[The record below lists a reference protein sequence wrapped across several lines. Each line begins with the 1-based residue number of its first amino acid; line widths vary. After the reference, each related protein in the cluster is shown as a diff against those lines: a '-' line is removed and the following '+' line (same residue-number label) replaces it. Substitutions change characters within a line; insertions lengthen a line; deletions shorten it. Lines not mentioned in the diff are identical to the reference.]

1 MHPSLNK
8 DYRYLLTQL
17 VPRHLLSSQRLA
29 GIEAALARGERLE
42 LVGEAYRAM
51 EELVAKDV
59 FRRDGLTR
67 TGDGRSLAYR
77 RTDYPATVT
86 LVMSEEEWEGVSRG
100 EEGREEI
107 LPSVL
112 AGIISSLALNDS
124 PKTFVGRIEEML
136 ALASH
141 VSSGAKAMLLFLNPA
156 FSIRESSH
164 EGISYLSLNDVMRRR
179 LYRSCLTSGMSHA
192 FIRLAGTEGAED
204 AFGIA
209 PGTRSIVLVPLAAR
223 DTKWAVLEIHLPTA
237 ASPDRTV
244 LSNFQIIGQGI
255 LRLLENNK
263 HLEKMVSVD
272 RLTQVYNRNH
282 YESQLPLEIERAN
295 RNKMSFAF
303 LIMDVDDFKKINDTY
318 GHDVGDRVLRVV
330 AQTTRRHLRKIDLL
344 FRYGGEEFIVLL
356 PGAKQDSAQRTAE
369 RIREV
374 ISKAEQVLHGGSR
387 VKVTVSI
394 GGCIYPDYAQNEEQL
409 FRMAD
414 RALYQAKE
422 GGKNRVQFCE
432 GGLM

>member
-1 MHPSLNK
+1 MHPSLNR
-8 DYRYLLTQL
+8 DYRYLLAQL
-17 VPRHLLSSQRLA
+17 IPRHLLSSQRLA
-29 GIEAALARGERLE
+29 GIAAALESGERIE
-42 LVGEAYRAM
+42 LVGEAYRAL

-59 FRRDGLTR
+59 FRRDGVTR
-67 TGDGRSLAYR
+67 TGDGRAVAYR
-77 RTDYPATVT
+77 RTDFPATIT
-86 LVMSEEEWEGVSRG
+86 LVMTEEEWEAMTRG
-100 EEGREEI
+100 EAGREEI

-124 PKTFVGRIEEML
+124 PKTFIGRIEEML
-136 ALASH
+136 TLAPR
-141 VSSGAKAMLLFLNPA
+141 VSPGARAMLLFLNPA
-156 FSIRESSH
+156 FAHRETLP
-164 EGISYLSLNDVMRRR
+164 EGIAYLSLSDAMRRP
-179 LYRSCLTSGMSHA
+179 LYRSSLASGMSHA
-192 FIRLAGTEGAED
+192 FIRLAGGEGAED

-209 PGTRSIVLVPLAAR
+209 PGTRSIVFIPLAAHEM
-223 DTKWAVLEIHLPTA
+223 KWAVLEIQLPTSA
-237 ASPDRTV
+237 PPDRNV

-263 HLEKMVSVD
+263 HLEKMVSID

-295 RNKMSFAF
+295 RTKASFAF

-356 PGAKQDSAQRTAE
+356 PGAKQDSAKRTAE

-374 ISKAEQVLHGGSR
+374 ISKAEQALHGGSR

-394 GGCIYPDYAQNEEQL
+394 GGCIYPDSAQNEEQL

-414 RALYQAKE
+414 RALYEAKE
-422 GGKNRVQFCE
+422 GGKNKVQFCE
-432 GGLM
+432 GSAG